1 MKHYDCHT
9 CLKAH
14 IHKDQATTRQQT
26 DFACKSNQWKH
37 DTLKW
42 NQHRTCKYQK
52 NNLTCFGFITYKYPG
67 RHSRYQQHQN
77 RCHYRDKQRIH
88 KRSYVI
94 QFLKRILIVFKCE
107 CSFRRKSQHI
117 CKNPLGRLK
126 RIHNQNINRKQK
138 NASKNKSCYSI
149 SDFFLHYIS
158 TSLRF
163 VITNC
168 VTPIPATII
177 RKTIAFACAK
187 PNSFAP
193 KAEL

>member
-42 NQHRTCKYQK
+42 NQHRTGKYQK

-107 CSFRRKSQHI
+107 CSFRRKLKSQAINAKLYLRNIISSFCTTMFAFCWQI
-117 CKNPLGRLK
+117 CTDCPSFRFALCLFYSFY
-126 RIHNQNINRKQK
+126 
-138 NASKNKSCYSI
+138 ASLAS
-149 SDFFLHYIS
+149 
-158 TSLRF
+158 
-163 VITNC
+163 
-168 VTPIPATII
+168 
-177 RKTIAFACAK
+177 
-187 PNSFAP
+187 SF
-193 KAEL
+193 